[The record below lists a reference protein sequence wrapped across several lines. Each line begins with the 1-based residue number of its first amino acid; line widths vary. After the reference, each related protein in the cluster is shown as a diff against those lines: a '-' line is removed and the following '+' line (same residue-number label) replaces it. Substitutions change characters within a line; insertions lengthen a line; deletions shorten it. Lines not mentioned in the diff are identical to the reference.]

1 MASCQGCEALPRPI
15 SESGTLFVALPLAH
29 TRARVCAALGDAGI
43 RYHVRDELIAFDV
56 SADSLQHFS
65 KQVCRRLSSV
75 ELNGAKALMLARGA
89 EPTLADLMRMET
101 LAGLVSRIEG
111 QWLLELLAEERLV
124 TYFQP
129 IVDAHDPEH
138 VFAYECLSRG
148 VQPSGE
154 LIYPDRLYGTARAAN
169 LLFHL
174 DRAARL
180 RAIASAVEHKV
191 STKIFINFNPL
202 SIYDP
207 AFCLQSTVKA
217 IDQAPLSNDQFV
229 FEVVES
235 DRVEDVQHLQRVL
248 DYFRQAGFQVALDD
262 VGSGYS
268 SLNLL
273 SKLKPDY
280 VKLDMELIRDADHD
294 PYKAQ
299 IATKVLE
306 LARGVG
312 LRTIAEGIETEAE
325 WRWLRDHGANYL
337 QGYYFARPARA
348 PGPPLLSATPD

>member
-1 MASCQGCEALPRPI
+1 MPPSLA
-15 SESGTLFVALPLAH
+15 ESGTLYLGLPLAH
-29 TRARVCAALGDAGI
+29 TRANVCTGLDVAGI
-43 RYHVRDELIAFDV
+43 KYTVHGDELISLDV
-56 SADSLQHFS
+56 TPDILQHFA

-75 ELNGAKALMLARGA
+75 ELNGSKSLLMAQGA
-89 EPTLADLMRMET
+89 QPALADLMRMDS
-101 LAGLVSRIEG
+101 LASFVSRIEG
-111 QWLLELLAEERLV
+111 RWLVELLAEGRLA

-154 LIYPDRLYGTARAAN
+154 LIYPDRLYGTARATG
-169 LLFHL
+169 LLYHL

-180 RAIASAVEHKV
+180 KAIESSVANKIITKV
-191 STKIFINFNPL
+191 FINFNPL

-207 AFCLQSTVKA
+207 AFCLRSAVEA
-217 IDQAPLSNDQFV
+217 IEESPLSRDQFV

-235 DRVEDVQHLQRVL
+235 DHLEDEHHLRRIL
-248 DYFRQAGFQVALDD
+248 DFYRQSGFQVALDD
-262 VGSGYS
+262 VGAGYS

-299 IATKVLE
+299 IAAKVLE
-306 LARGVG
+306 MARGVNV
-312 LRTIAEGIETEAE
+312 RTIAEGVETEAE
-325 WRWLRDHGANYL
+325 WRWLRDHGANYV
-337 QGYYFARPARA
+337 QGYLFGRPARA
-348 PGPPLLSATPD
+348 PSAPLMMAASE